1 MDQNNKALVRLLL
14 SVLKDVYQKTTE
26 LEKSYD
32 QNFSILSGEVEPFS
46 EIMTILQFPEEKQN
60 ELAGLMELYFEGE
73 MTLDEI
79 LIAFEMATQQQV

>member
-60 ELAGLMELYFEGE
+60 ELARLMELYFDGE

-79 LIAFEMATQQQV
+79 LIAFEMATQHQM

>member
-1 MDQNNKALVRLLL
+1 MDQKNKALVRLLL

-46 EIMTILQFPEEKQN
+46 EIMMILQFPEEKQN
-60 ELAGLMELYFEGE
+60 ELARLMELYFDGE

-79 LIAFEMATQQQV
+79 LIAFEMAT